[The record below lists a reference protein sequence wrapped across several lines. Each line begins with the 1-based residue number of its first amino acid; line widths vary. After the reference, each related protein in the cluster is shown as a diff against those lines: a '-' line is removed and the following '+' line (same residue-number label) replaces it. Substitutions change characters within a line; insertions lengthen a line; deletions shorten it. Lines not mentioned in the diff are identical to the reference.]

1 MTADVK
7 ALVDQ
12 IFLKVQSAY
21 AHAERPRYAA
31 EDNKDALALLRELRP
46 ALTAQAE
53 EIERL
58 TAENERIW
66 RERNIAMTKVKGW
79 EESLVVEQLPLRA
92 LQVREWGPGE
102 HEQVSIPQITPRRL
116 TEILDEL
123 AALKAAQE
131 VKA

>member
-53 EIERL
+53 EIDRLQLRLGSLGANPKMDQDIANLCARLGALHSHRGDGIPTQFVNPDGKDAVAAIERL
-58 TAENERIW
+58 N
-66 RERNIAMTKVKGW
+66 
-79 EESLVVEQLPLRA
+79 
-92 LQVREWGPGE
+92 
-102 HEQVSIPQITPRRL
+102 
-116 TEILDEL
+116 